1 MTANTTDLYT
11 TVKNTSGAAM
21 VFGFLS
27 KHGRRLDADATY
39 TVPGD
44 LVGALGAQRSQRQFQ
59 ALERA
64 LLSGD
69 LTIVKSPSVYL
80 RSEDDDATK
89 ELALGTTDI
98 LGTTVPSWQGGGSF
112 AQAAGASGATGA
124 TGVTGVT
131 GVTGATGVTGP
142 VT

>member
-1 MTANTTDLYT
+1 MTNTTTDLYT

-27 KHGRRLDADATY
+27 KHGRRLDNNATY

-80 RSEDDDATK
+80 LSETGNVTRELGMASTK
-89 ELALGTTDI
+89 ELGTT
-98 LGTTVPSWQGGGSF
+98 LPSSVGGGDF
-112 AQAAGASGATGA
+112 TEGDLNANDA
-124 TGVTGVT
+124 
-131 GVTGATGVTGP
+131 
-142 VT
+142 